1 MTSQS
6 SPRIVVIG
14 AGIAG
19 LAAGAALAHAG
30 LPVTVLEAH
39 IYPGGCAA
47 SFRYQGHRYD
57 AGATLV
63 AGLAPGGPLQ
73 LLGRTA
79 GIESWPARP
88 CDPTMVVHLEDGTIV
103 PRYADERRWETYRSL
118 FPTSLPFWTWQ
129 EKTARLLWDFAL
141 RLPEL
146 RPRSLGSLRD
156 LVVATARWFL
166 AAHPSPAIVL
176 DLWRPLAR
184 YLPDDPIFRRFIDA
198 QLLIAAQGVATDI
211 FALYGAAALDL
222 PNAGVAEIA
231 GGTGTIAR
239 LLVEAIQRQGGS
251 VHFRQEVETI
261 ERAGTSW
268 CIRTRQ
274 GLVLESSLL
283 IANLTPWGLARIWPE
298 TPKWLRSRTERPP
311 RGWGAFML
319 YVSLDSSAIPPGTP
333 VHQQILAPG
342 QLGEGRSVF
351 LSLSPEWDGSR
362 APAGRRAATMSTH
375 TRYEHWWRLA
385 ETDRTAYEAEI
396 ARYTERMLDTAARAL
411 PWLPG
416 AIRAVLPST
425 PLAFQRFARRTWG
438 WVGGFP
444 QRHPFVGWPTEI
456 VPGLYLVG
464 DSVFP
469 GQSIPATA
477 LAGLRVARRILRD
490 LDADL
495 VLAPQEP
502 SVHLPAGEGEPVMVY
517 R

>member
-1 MTSQS
+1 MTSPHA
-6 SPRIVVIG
+6 PRIVVIG

-30 LPVTVLEAH
+30 VPVTVLEAH

-47 SFRYQGHRYD
+47 TFRYQGHWYD

-63 AGLAPGGPLQ
+63 AGLAPRGPLQ
-73 LLGRTA
+73 LLGRAA
-79 GIESWPARP
+79 GIEAWPARL
-88 CDPTMVVHLEDGTIV
+88 CDPTMVVHLEDGMVV
-103 PRYADERRWETYRSL
+103 PRYADERRWETYCTL
-118 FPTSLPFWTWQ
+118 FPGSLPFWSWQ

-146 RPRSLGSLRD
+146 RPRSFGSFRD
-156 LVVATARWFL
+156 LVAAGAQWFVAAR
-166 AAHPSPAIVL
+166 PSPAIVL

-184 YLPDDPIFRRFIDA
+184 HLPDDPVFRRFIDA
-198 QLLIAAQGVATDI
+198 QLLIAAQGLAAEI

-222 PNAGVAEIA
+222 PNTGVAELA

-239 LLVEAIQRQGGS
+239 LLVEAIQRHGGS
-251 VHFRQEVETI
+251 VHFRQEVDAI
-261 ERAGTSW
+261 ERTRTGW
-268 CIRTRQ
+268 RLRTRQ
-274 GLVLESSLL
+274 GSVLESSHLV
-283 IANLTPWGLARIWPE
+283 ANLTPWGLARLWPE
-298 TPKWLRSRTERPP
+298 APHWLGSRTARPP

-319 YVSLDSSAIPPGTP
+319 YLSLDSSAIPPGTP
-333 VHQQILAPG
+333 IHQQILASG

-351 LSLSPEWDGSR
+351 LSLSPEWDSRR
-362 APAGRRAATMSTH
+362 APAGRRVATMSTH
-375 TRYEHWWRLA
+375 TRYEHWWQLA
-385 ETDRTAYEAEI
+385 HADRAAYEAEV
-396 ARYTERMLDTAARAL
+396 ARYTERMVETAAQAL

-425 PLAFQRFARRTWG
+425 PLAFQRFARRPWG

-477 LAGLRVARRILRD
+477 LAGLRVARRILRA
-490 LDADL
+490 LGAEL
-495 VLAPQEP
+495 LLAPQEP
-502 SVHLPAGEGEPVMVY
+502 RVQAPVGEGEPVMAHH
-517 R
+517 